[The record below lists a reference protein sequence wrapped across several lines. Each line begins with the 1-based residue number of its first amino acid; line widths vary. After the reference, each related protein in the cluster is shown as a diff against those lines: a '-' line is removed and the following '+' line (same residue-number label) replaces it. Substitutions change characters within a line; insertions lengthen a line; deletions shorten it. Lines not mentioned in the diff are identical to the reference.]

1 MKNKN
6 KGGFSLVEVVVAMA
20 IIVIVSATAL
30 TIALSSV
37 NAKINAVNKTQAIYF
52 ADNVWE
58 CFKAADTKKEFD
70 ELLKAIHEYYGED
83 SNEEDS
89 NDEHFEK
96 EHYKF
101 GALEKRGDVT
111 YYIYTHKSG
120 KYQFIAEIA
129 VRYAANERPTLKINI
144 SDGTDGEGGK
154 EIISFSYEKGE
165 IFTVDPNGEGGGE

>member
-20 IIVIVSATAL
+20 IIVVVSATTL
-30 TIALSSV
+30 TIAISSV

-58 CFKAADTKKEFD
+58 CFKAADTKEEFEQFLPLID
-70 ELLKAIHEYYGED
+70 IQG
-83 SNEEDS
+83 
-89 NDEHFEK
+89 DEHSDPYLGERDGT
-96 EHYKF
+96 E
-101 GALEKRGDVT
+101 

-144 SDGTDGEGGK
+144 SNGTEGEGGK
-154 EIISFSYEKGE
+154 EIISFSYEKGDG
-165 IFTVDPNGEGGGE
+165 V